1 MFTGIVEETGF
12 IKSFDGKRLV
22 VECSRVLEGTKIGD
36 SIAIDGCC
44 QTVTAMNSNSFSADV
59 SSETFRI
66 TKGFKTGECV
76 NLERALLPQ
85 ELIENVSAAGKEGYV
100 RSTRSTRMGGHIVQ
114 GHVDGTAKYLGNMTF
129 AVPEELD
136 KYIVY
141 KGSITVNG
149 VSLTVSKN
157 QNNTFCVAIIPH
169 TLANTNLKDLK
180 AGDLVNIET
189 DILGRYV
196 EKFLS
201 MKNNNITVDFLK
213 ENGFI

>member
-12 IKSFDGKRLV
+12 IKSFDGHKLI
-22 VECSRVLEGTKIGD
+22 VECSKVLENTQIGD

-44 QTVTAMNSNSFSADV
+44 QTVVAMSANSFSADV
-59 SSETFRI
+59 SSETLKI

-85 ELIENVSAAGKEGYV
+85 
-100 RSTRSTRMGGHIVQ
+100 TRMGGHIVQ
-114 GHVDGTAKYLGNMTF
+114 GHIDGTAKYLGDMTF
-129 AVPEELD
+129 EVPKELD

-157 QNNTFCVAIIPH
+157 KNNTFSVAIIPH
-169 TLANTNLKDLK
+169 TLENTNLKYLK
-180 AGDLVNIET
+180 IGDLVNIET

-201 MKNNNITVDFLK
+201 TKNNNITEDFLK
-213 ENGFI
+213 ENGFM